1 MNNYTLIECPRD
13 AMQGMKEFIPT
24 QKKIEYLRLL
34 LNVGF
39 DVLDCGSFVSAKA
52 IPQMQD
58 TPEVLKKLDLSD
70 TKTELLVIV
79 ANRRGA
85 EEAVA
90 FEQVRYLG
98 FPFSVSEE
106 FQKRNTNSTREE
118 SLKRVEEIQHLCHKH
133 NKKAVIYLSMAF
145 GNPYG
150 EPWNPEIVME
160 WGLKIKNLGVDN
172 FRLADTIGCS
182 TPENIQEL
190 FQLTAK
196 ELKDVL
202 IGVHLH
208 STPHQTTE
216 KINAAWESGCR
227 VFDSALLGF
236 GGCPMA
242 KDELTG
248 NISTEKLLDFLER
261 QNNVVPKWNKDNIA
275 SAIQFAQKIFL

>member
-13 AMQGMKEFIPT
+13 AMQGMKQFIPT
-24 QKKIEYLRLL
+24 QTKIEYLNLL
-34 LNVGF
+34 LKMGF

-58 TPEVLKKLDLSD
+58 TPEVLKKLEIND

-85 EEAVA
+85 EEAVM
-90 FEQVRYLG
+90 FEQIRYLG

-118 SLKRVEEIQHLCHKH
+118 SLKRVEEIQNLCIHY
-133 NKKAVIYLSMAF
+133 NKKLVIYLSMAF

-150 EPWNPEIVME
+150 EKWSPEMVVE
-160 WGLKIKNLGVDN
+160 WGIKIKSLGVDN

-182 TPENIQEL
+182 TPENIQKL

-196 ELKDVL
+196 ELKDVV

-208 STPHQTTE
+208 SRPHQTTE
-216 KINAAWESGCR
+216 KIAAAWNSGCK

-248 NISTEKLLDFLER
+248 NISTEKLLDFLE
-261 QNNVVPKWNKDNIA
+261 QQEGLVPKWNKNILP